1 MVQLVVGVAVLAFTL
16 LVCWKVLLED
26 RMSTHLVV
34 YRVKVWTCTT
44 TVEIWA
50 LAQK

>member
-16 LVCWKVLLED
+16 LVCWKVLLEE
-26 RMSTHLVV
+26 RMSTHLLV
-34 YRVKVWTCTT
+34 YGVEVWTCTT
-44 TVEIWA
+44 MVDFWA